1 MKVLSTDKVN
11 LQLSLCSYAF
21 CGFAYTKS
29 ATESMGANMLSKK
42 IDFHNRSIEN
52 VKQLWHLYILGEHPV
67 QLEAAFAAMPDHL
80 LMIGTGSHELYQ
92 TKDAFL
98 AGMSADQMEAR
109 DIQFE
114 LHDEWYEVQ
123 DISDTV
129 CVVYGSIWAREKV
142 LQGQTVFVDMQGS
155 RFTIVCRDTECGV
168 ELCSIHH
175 SMPYVDQGSDEY
187 YPKTLY
193 FLAKELE
200 KKAQLDSMTEFYN
213 RSYMEQHVS
222 QSINHSDGYYLAL
235 DLDDFKNINDTMGHL
250 VGDQVIREFARILR
264 SVASQNAL
272 LGRMGGDEF
281 SVWDFEIQSKSEAE
295 SRFSSLLTA
304 CDAIFS
310 TLGVKVTCSAGI
322 VFCRRNFGDFTT
334 IYHMADQALYR
345 AKALGKSQLF
355 WAE

>member
-1 MKVLSTDKVN
+1 
-11 LQLSLCSYAF
+11 
-21 CGFAYTKS
+21 
-29 ATESMGANMLSKK
+29 MGTNMSSKK
-42 IDFHNRSIEN
+42 IDFHNRSIEK
-52 VKQLWHLYILGEHPV
+52 VKQLWHLYILSENPA
-67 QLEAAFAAMPDHL
+67 QLEAALTAMPDNL
-80 LMIGTGSHELYQ
+80 LMIGTGRHELYQ
-92 TKDAFL
+92 TRDAFL
-98 AGMSADQMEAR
+98 IGMSADQMEAR

-142 LQGQTVFVDMQGS
+142 SQGQTVFVDMQGS
-155 RFTIVCRDTECGV
+155 RFTIVCRDTEGGV
-168 ELCSIHH
+168 DLCSIHH

-193 FLAKELE
+193 TLAKELE
-200 KKAQLDSMTEFYN
+200 KKAQLDSMTELYN
-213 RSYMEQHVS
+213 RRYIEQYVS
-222 QSINHSDGYYLAL
+222 QSISHFDGYYLAL

-250 VGDQVIREFARILR
+250 IGDQVIREFARTLR
-264 SVASQNAL
+264 NVASPNAL

-281 SVWDFEIQSKSEAE
+281 AVWDFEIQSKSEAE
-295 SRFSSLLTA
+295 SRFASLLTA
-304 CDAIFS
+304 CKVIS
-310 TLGVKVTCSAGI
+310 SNLGIQVTCSAGI
-322 VFCRRNFGDFTT
+322 IFTRRNFADFTT